1 MILMFFFL
9 CHVSGLAIGVLNLA
23 IVIPQVDEHIMYPF
37 VLLVSIPLG
46 WSYFSDNNEPASPF
60 LLESSI
66 FVGFWYML

>member
-1 MILMFFFL
+1 MFFSL

-46 WSYFSDNNEPASPF
+46 
-60 LLESSI
+60 
-66 FVGFWYML
+66 